1 MSKYEFVISAKD
13 KTAQAFRSI
22 NQNIKVTTAGL
33 ARIGSGT
40 VGAAAA
46 LAGITINASRSAR
59 ELQLLSDMAGLTIEE
74 FQSTSYAMRQFN
86 ITQEELADISKD
98 VQDKLGDFIATGGGE
113 FADGCFFTR

>member
-46 LAGITINASRSAR
+46 LAGI
-59 ELQLLSDMAGLTIEE
+59 QLML
-74 FQSTSYAMRQFN
+74 
-86 ITQEELADISKD
+86 
-98 VQDKLGDFIATGGGE
+98 LGAPENYNYCPTWLG
-113 FADGCFFTR
+113 